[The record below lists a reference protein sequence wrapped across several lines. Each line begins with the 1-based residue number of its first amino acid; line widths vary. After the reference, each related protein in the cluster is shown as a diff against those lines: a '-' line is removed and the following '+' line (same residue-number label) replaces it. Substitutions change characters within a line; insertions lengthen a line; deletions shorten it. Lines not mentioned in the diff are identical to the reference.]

1 MMRSLAISSHANET
15 PSDRP
20 LCLIV
25 EDQALIGMAIEACL
39 DDAGYEAAGPFC
51 SKADALAW
59 LDRQTPEVA
68 ILDYVLKDG
77 ACIELAGA
85 LRQRGVP
92 FLIYSGYSPGAEV
105 PTELRDA
112 PWIEKP
118 CAREDMLATLRS
130 LA

>member
-1 MMRSLAISSHANET
+1 MQTLAISAYESAAASH
-15 PSDRP
+15 RP

-25 EDQALIGMAIEACL
+25 EDQALVGMAIEAYL
-39 DDAGYEAAGPFC
+39 DDAGCDVAGPFC
-51 SKADALAW
+51 SRAAAMAW
-59 LDRQTPEVA
+59 LDKQTPEVA

-77 ACIELAGA
+77 ACIELASA

-92 FLIYSGYSPGAEV
+92 FLIYSGYSPGSDI
-105 PTELRDA
+105 PPELRDA

-118 CAREDMLATLRS
+118 CAREDMLATLRL